1 MIDAKLYDIIRYPV
15 ITEKSTMLSQS
26 NKYVF
31 KVLVSATKPVIKEAI
46 TKIFNV
52 TVANVNTL
60 NVKGKSKVF
69 KGMKGKRASYKKAV
83 VTLSAGQK
91 IDLTTEV

>member
-15 ITEKSTMLSQS
+15 ITEKSTALSEGG
-26 NKYVF
+26 KYVF
-31 KVLVSATKPVIKEAI
+31 KVLVSATKPMIKEAI

-52 TVANVNTL
+52 TVADVNTL
-60 NVKGKSKVF
+60 NVKGKNKVF
-69 KGMKGKRASYKKAV
+69 KGTKGKRASYKKAV

>member
-1 MIDAKLYDIIRYPV
+1 MKDAKLYDIIRSPI
-15 ITEKSTMLSQS
+15 ITEKSTALSES
-26 NKYVF
+26 GKYVF
-31 KVLVSATKPVIKEAI
+31 KVLVSATKPMIKEAV

-52 TVANVNTL
+52 TVAGVNTL

-69 KGMKGKRASYKKAV
+69 KGFKGKRASFKKAV
-83 VTLSAGQK
+83 VTLSSGQK